1 MPFPFRLLPALIFV
15 ATMMLS
21 VKIGDIWQGIAALDG
36 SVNVRPAQS
45 AEKTAAPPQ
54 AANEKAAADPTGT
67 RDREGG
73 GAAKNSETAATRP
86 SPAPIPRQSA
96 SSAQQEEDLEDP
108 DQLSRSEIQL
118 LQQLSKRRDLL
129 DRRARQLNQRAS
141 LLKAAEQKL
150 MDRQT
155 ELASIRTEI
164 KRLLGD
170 LDDKEKKRITNLV
183 KIYETMKPK
192 KAAKIFD
199 ELNMAVLLA
208 VVERMKA
215 RKVAPVIAAMK
226 PGRAREVTSA
236 LSKRKVAA
244 PAAPSPPPIP
254 GGS

>member
-15 ATMMLS
+15 GTMMLS
-21 VKIGDIWQGIAALDG
+21 VKIGDIWQGIAALDS
-36 SVNVRPAQS
+36 SVEVRPAQS
-45 AEKTAAPPQ
+45 AEKTPAPAP
-54 AANEKAAADPTGT
+54 AADGKAVADKGGDVGNAAKEP
-67 RDREGG
+67 G
-73 GAAKNSETAATRP
+73 GARRLPAAQPQQT
-86 SPAPIPRQSA
+86 A
-96 SSAQQEEDLEDP
+96 SSSPEDEDLVDP

-129 DRRARQLNQRAS
+129 DRRARRLNQRES

-170 LDDKEKKRITNLV
+170 LDQKEKQRVANLV

-192 KAAKIFD
+192 SAAKIFD
-199 ELNMAVLLA
+199 ELDMTVLLG
-208 VVERMKA
+208 VIERMKA

-226 PGRAREVTSA
+226 PSRAREVTGA
-236 LSKRKVAA
+236 LSRRKTKGPAA
-244 PAAPSPPPIP
+244 PAPPPLP

>member
-15 ATMMLS
+15 GTMMLS

-36 SVNVRPAQS
+36 SVEVRPAQS
-45 AEKTAAPPQ
+45 AEKTPAPAP
-54 AANEKAAADPTGT
+54 AADGKAVA
-67 RDREGG
+67 DRGGNAAKQPG
-73 GAAKNSETAATRP
+73 GARP
-86 SPAPIPRQSA
+86 SPAVQPQQTA
-96 SSAQQEEDLEDP
+96 SSSPEDEDLMDP

-129 DRRARQLNQRAS
+129 DRRARQLNQRES

-170 LDDKEKKRITNLV
+170 LDQKEKQRIANLV

-192 KAAKIFD
+192 SAAKIFD
-199 ELNMAVLLA
+199 ELDMTVLLG
-208 VVERMKA
+208 VIERMKA

-226 PGRAREVTSA
+226 PSRAREVTGA
-236 LSKRKVAA
+236 LSRRKTKGPSA
-244 PAAPSPPPIP
+244 PAPPPLP

>member
-15 ATMMLS
+15 GTMMLS

-36 SVNVRPAQS
+36 SIEVRPAQS
-45 AEKTAAPPQ
+45 AENTPAPAPSADGKAVADRGRDGGNAATEP
-54 AANEKAAADPTGT
+54 
-67 RDREGG
+67 G
-73 GAAKNSETAATRP
+73 GARP
-86 SPAPIPRQSA
+86 SPAAQPQQTA
-96 SSAQQEEDLEDP
+96 SSSPEDEDLADP

-129 DRRARQLNQRAS
+129 DRRARRLNQRES

-164 KRLLGD
+164 RRLLGD
-170 LDDKEKKRITNLV
+170 LDQKEKQRIANLV

-192 KAAKIFD
+192 SAAKIFD
-199 ELNMAVLLA
+199 ELDMTVLLG
-208 VVERMKA
+208 VMERMKA

-226 PGRAREVTSA
+226 PSRAREVTGA
-236 LSKRKVAA
+236 LSRRKTKGPSA
-244 PAAPSPPPIP
+244 PAPPPLP